1 MDSVGGFVF
10 GVGLVMLGVLIH
22 YVRNQVAAG
31 KIRRNSA
38 IGIRT
43 KATMSSD
50 AAWEAGHAAAAP
62 LLAVT
67 FLTAYA
73 LGAITV
79 LIGLVSALGDIDDAA
94 VLVVPLGGIL
104 VFLGLL
110 STAAARA
117 NAAARATGRPSS
129 R

>member
-1 MDSVGGFVF
+1 
-10 GVGLVMLGVLIH
+10 MLGVLIH

-50 AAWEAGHAAAAP
+50 AAWEAGHARAAP

-67 FLTAYA
+67 FVTAYA

-79 LIGLVSALGDIDDAA
+79 LIGLVSALADIDDAA